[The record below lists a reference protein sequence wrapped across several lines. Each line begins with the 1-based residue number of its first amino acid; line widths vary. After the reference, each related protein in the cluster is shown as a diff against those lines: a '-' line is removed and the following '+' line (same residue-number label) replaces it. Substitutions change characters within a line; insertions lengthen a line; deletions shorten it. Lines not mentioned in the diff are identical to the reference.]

1 MPNSIKH
8 FSIKHLDEYIL
19 QIVWRRKQILNN
31 IWTSMQL
38 QYVHNDKHKMQRFKD
53 FVDKELWV

>member
-1 MPNSIKH
+1 MPNSN
-8 FSIKHLDEYIL
+8 KHLDEYIL
-19 QIVWRRKQILNN
+19 LIVWRRKQILNN